1 MRPHAFRQIEF
12 GFPLG
17 PGDGRYLIRTA
28 AGGTPDHVLV
38 LGSLASTERARRRD
52 RRGRAVEVANPATV
66 PVQRATVVRPE
77 PFASAE
83 AAATWLETIREDA
96 DRADAETDAAFAVL
110 TWVARAYRVARADPT
125 GREPSPDHAL
135 IVRIGYG
142 DGYEIADGRYTDAW
156 ELPRGNWR
164 KRRRSMEA
172 PEERFAAL
180 LGAREAILPCE
191 ELVLRARTDLDTRR
205 LREAAL
211 QARIALE
218 SLLADPDLRLPPERQ
233 ARLDEDRAR
242 IGEAANAALA
252 GELGEQ
258 DSAAVTQSVGR
269 MEAALAA
276 RRLGSAG

>member
-1 MRPHAFRQIEF
+1 VRPHAFQQIEF

-17 PGDGRYLIRTA
+17 PGDGRFLIRATP
-28 AGGTPDHVLV
+28 GGAPDHVLV

-52 RRGRAVEVANPATV
+52 RRGRSVKLADPAAV
-66 PVQRATVVRPE
+66 PVQRATVVRAE
-77 PFASAE
+77 PFAGA
-83 AAATWLETIREDA
+83 AQAATWLEAIRSDA
-96 DRADAETDAAFAVL
+96 DQAEAAIDAAFAVL
-110 TWVARAYRVARADPT
+110 TRVVRAHRAARADPSA
-125 GREPSPDHAL
+125 REPSPGHAL
-135 IVRIGYG
+135 VARIGYG
-142 DGYEIADGRYTDAW
+142 DGCEVADGRYTDAL
-156 ELPRGNWR
+156 ELPRESR
-164 KRRRSMEA
+164 RRRRRSMEA

-191 ELVLRARTDLDTRR
+191 ELVLRARTDLDARR

-218 SLLADPDLRLPPERQ
+218 SLLADSDLRLPPERR
-233 ARLDEDRAR
+233 ARLDGDRAA

-258 DSAAVTQSVGR
+258 DGEAVAQGIGR